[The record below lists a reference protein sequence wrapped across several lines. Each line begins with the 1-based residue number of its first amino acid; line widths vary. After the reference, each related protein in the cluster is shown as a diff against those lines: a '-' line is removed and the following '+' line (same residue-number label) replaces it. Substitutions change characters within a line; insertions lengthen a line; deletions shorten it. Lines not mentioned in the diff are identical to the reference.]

1 MINKMTK
8 ADFLLKIKSME
19 SPSIFCGGNAVYVY
33 DFLNPSNTI
42 EIYVASRKDGYG
54 HESVANQAG
63 KFRKWILQARKKG
76 A

>member
-1 MINKMTK
+1 MLNKMTK

-19 SPSIFCGGNAVYVY
+19 NPSVFCAGNIVYLY
-33 DFLNPSNTI
+33 DFNKPDDKF

-54 HESVANQAG
+54 HESVSNQAG
-63 KFRKWILQARKKG
+63 KFRKWMLQANNKG